1 MDGMVFPLKDVDE
14 GDKLFVVAILESG
27 NPSRGSAQV
36 DFCLTPGG
44 NNSQN
49 EAVETGRNSYV
60 VALWLGDKGKKST
73 YCCLGT
79 I

>member
-1 MDGMVFPLKDVDE
+1 MVFPLKDVDE
-14 GDKLFVVAILESG
+14 GDKLFVVAIRESG

-36 DFCLTPGG
+36 DFCLAPSG
-44 NNSQN
+44 NNFES

-60 VALWLGDKGKKST
+60 VTLLLGDEGKKST
-73 YCCLGT
+73 YCCLRT

>member
-14 GDKLFVVAILESG
+14 GDKLFVVAIRESG
-27 NPSRGSAQV
+27 NPSRSSAQV
-36 DFCLTPGG
+36 DFCLAPGG
-44 NNSQN
+44 NNSEN
-49 EAVETGRNSYV
+49 EAVETGRNSYA
-60 VALWLGDKGKKST
+60 VALWLGVKGKKST